1 MCSSLQSQVREPK
14 RQIVDARRGHGYGAA
29 ARTEATLEIIGGIR
43 VLNRIVS
50 LTATAAFGLAAPAL
64 ATAAQAPKPGA
75 AAAPAGQS
83 TPNRAVLLT
92 NLNNSFK
99 SVDLNGD
106 GSLSLQEIN
115 AAELKRTQQASLKI
129 QNQMGQ
135 EFNKLDTDK
144 NGSLSLAEFRAAAPQ
159 VPAPA
164 ANAGQLALQK
174 LDLNKDGKVS
184 ADEYRGPMLASFDK
198 FDTNKDGLISQ
209 NERQAAAAAAQAAH
223 KK

>member
-1 MCSSLQSQVREPK
+1 
-14 RQIVDARRGHGYGAA
+14 
-29 ARTEATLEIIGGIR
+29 

-50 LTATAAFGLAAPAL
+50 LTAAAAIGLSVPAL
-64 ATAAQAPKPGA
+64 ATAQAPQAGAPGG
-75 AAAPAGQS
+75 APASQS

-106 GSLSLQEIN
+106 GSLNLQEIN
-115 AAELKRTQQASLKI
+115 AAEIKRTQQASLRL

-159 VPAPA
+159 IAAPAPDSA
-164 ANAGQLALQK
+164 QKALQK
-174 LDLNKDGKVS
+174 LDTNKDGKVS
-184 ADEYRGPMLASFDK
+184 ADEYRGPPLANFDRL
-198 FDTNKDGLISQ
+198 DSNKDGIISQ
-209 NERQAAAAAAQAAH
+209 AELAAAQ